1 MSTRTPRRSKS
12 LFAPINSCRGI
23 CIKRTS
29 CAYCAAS
36 ASACPARVAMS
47 LKHLILVSRV
57 CLSVC
62 QDEVLSHMP
71 YAVQRSVA
79 RIWYDHLRAYA
90 GRNATTSLG
99 QLNDSPRFLQK
110 QPARRSSSHPPR
122 MHRRAT
128 LKISGTLKQQE
139 AKGWRK
145 QAALQDLAS
154 KAENSHSNW
163 WRGLQST
170 DFQRSLLMRP
180 SLRRIAQGKS
190 SFACPIYHPANR
202 KVLKKWRAS
211 SVEEAIW
218 PPSQCKQTMN

>member
-1 MSTRTPRRSKS
+1 MIWPPQSVCWPKCHNKPGAIEQQPPVLAKTTGETKLFSPSKDASKS
-12 LFAPINSCRGI
+12 N
-23 CIKRTS
+23 T
-29 CAYCAAS
+29 
-36 ASACPARVAMS
+36 
-47 LKHLILVSRV
+47 
-57 CLSVC
+57 
-62 QDEVLSHMP
+62 Q
-71 YAVQRSVA
+71 
-79 RIWYDHLRAYA
+79 
-90 GRNATTSLG
+90 
-99 QLNDSPRFLQK
+99 
-110 QPARRSSSHPPR
+110 
-122 MHRRAT
+122 
-128 LKISGTLKQQE
+128 ISGTLKQQE

-211 SVEEAIW
+211 SVEEVIW